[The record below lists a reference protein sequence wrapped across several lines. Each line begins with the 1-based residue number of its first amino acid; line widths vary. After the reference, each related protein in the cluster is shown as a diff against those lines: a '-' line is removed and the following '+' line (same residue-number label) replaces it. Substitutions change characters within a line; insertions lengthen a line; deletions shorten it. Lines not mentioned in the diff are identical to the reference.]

1 MRFSQFLHHGCH
13 GFHFLKT
20 SWNCKNHHYIKRLKL
35 PLLKH
40 FYKSKNLNPI
50 FFFKIRNNFLDN
62 AIPFLEWVSNVLKN
76 SNPSELSKLDQY
88 IWFEHFLKL
97 YFYYCTIVFSEKIY
111 STIFLFL
118 VSFHVQY
125 VSNGWADSIIKAL
138 LITLYKVTRYK
149 LQVTCMYPWK
159 WNHNKY
165 VIQRLEKFRI

>member
-1 MRFSQFLHHGCH
+1 MNLS
-13 GFHFLKT
+13 K
-20 SWNCKNHHYIKRLKL
+20 SSSNKKELKL
-35 PLLKH
+35 PL
-40 FYKSKNLNPI
+40 S
-50 FFFKIRNNFLDN
+50 FKIRNNFLDN

-88 IWFEHFLKL
+88 NWFEHFLKL

-159 WNHNKY
+159 
-165 VIQRLEKFRI
+165 